1 MLKVGSTAHEA
12 NLRTK
17 RMKYSRLS
25 TQIQDHA
32 ANIPTPK
39 LPALIKKKIFRNP
52 MKISFHCSARLWDV
66 LLSNRMWN
74 TSALL
79 SLSVTPSRARRQ
91 RMVRTPSLG
100 LTPHHENILNH
111 SRSQP
116 LISLAQSVPMHFFW
130 SPCLSLASQSP
141 IPTYFNLQQMDV
153 IKISLLTTVLHA
165 KTKICIWEHILPW
178 DQDMLIKTS
187 NYVLIFKYLWK
198 KIMYW

>member
-52 MKISFHCSARLWDV
+52 MKISFHFSARLWDV

-91 RMVRTPSLG
+91 RMARTPSLG

-116 LISLAQSVPMHFFW
+116 LISLAQSVPMHFFFGH
-130 SPCLSLASQSP
+130 PAYHSLHNPRFQPILICNRWMSSKSAS
-141 IPTYFNLQQMDV
+141 LQLCYTPRQKYV
-153 IKISLLTTVLHA
+153 FGSTSFPGIR
-165 KTKICIWEHILPW
+165 IC
-178 DQDMLIKTS
+178 S
-187 NYVLIFKYLWK
+187 
-198 KIMYW
+198 